1 MRSAVCAVERAGRR
15 DESGATIVEFLA
27 VAVLTVLALL
37 GVVQIAM
44 WTWARNVAVNA
55 AHEGARTAAE
65 AGRPLDD
72 GIARTRT
79 LLRDGLGGGA
89 SGFSVEAVESGQEVQ
104 VSASGDAPSILPFM
118 PRFTVTAQANAFDE
132 DLVSR

>member
-1 MRSAVCAVERAGRR
+1 MRSAVCAAERPGGRGQA
-15 DESGATIVEFLA
+15 GATIVEFLA

-37 GVVQIAM
+37 GVAQIAM

-72 GIARTRT
+72 GVARTRA
-79 LLRDGLGGGA
+79 LLRDGLGRGA
-89 SGFSVEAVESGQEVQ
+89 DAFAVEAAGTGREVR
-104 VSASGDAPSILPFM
+104 VSARGEAPSLLPFM
-118 PRFTVTAQANAFDE
+118 PRFTMTVRANAFDE
-132 DLVSR
+132 DALAR

>member
-1 MRSAVCAVERAGRR
+1 MHSAGCAAERAGRR
-15 DESGATIVEFLA
+15 DETGATIVEFLA

-37 GVVQIAM
+37 GVAQIAM

-72 GIARTRT
+72 GIARTRA

-89 SGFSVEAVESGQEVQ
+89 DGFAVEAAEIGREVH
-104 VSASGDAPSILPFM
+104 VSARGEAPPLLPFM
-118 PRFTVTAQANAFDE
+118 PRFTVTVRANAFDE
-132 DLVSR
+132 DALAR